1 MSSSQS
7 PEEKIAA
14 IVQNQLAD
22 FQKGWEALVSSI
34 DSNTRQSAS
43 NSEDL
48 LTINANVQNVENEI
62 QKISIKNQKLEK
74 SSKSYFEN
82 VEDWTKQIHATI
94 SQIQEIIPEVYFL
107 NFAKFFKS

>member
-1 MSSSQS
+1 
-7 PEEKIAA
+7 
-14 IVQNQLAD
+14 VQNQLAD

-62 QKISIKNQKLEK
+62 QKLSIKQQKLEK
-74 SSKSYFEN
+74 TTKSYFDD
-82 VEDWTKQIHATI
+82 VEIWTNQTHASI
-94 SQIQEIIPEVYFL
+94 GQIQEIMPEVF
-107 NFAKFFKS
+107 NFYPFQFFKLHLKISY